1 GGAGDTAAGS
11 GDSTM
16 PSTGSDPAP
25 EAADLGSTDLAG
37 PTAGNHGGDL
47 ALPSL
52 TECTSAPSLDRFQ
65 DWIASGEGTTV
76 PATGSIL
83 VKSGAQY
90 VAKVGF
96 VNAEW
101 HVVPVWTAN
110 KFDGQAD
117 FSKSASFTLT
127 YSATDDLYVQVRP
140 ASCWSGGDK
149 WLTKI
154 PSTGGQVQTRV

>member
-1 GGAGDTAAGS
+1 MPAVVVSRAARGFRQAWSLLTWTAVRFALLLCGVLGSTGCLGAADPTVGGGGATAGG
-11 GDSTM
+11 GDSTT

-47 ALPSL
+47 ALPAL

-101 HVVPVWTAN
+101 HVV
-110 KFDGQAD
+110 
-117 FSKSASFTLT
+117 
-127 YSATDDLYVQVRP
+127 
-140 ASCWSGGDK
+140 
-149 WLTKI
+149 
-154 PSTGGQVQTRV
+154 